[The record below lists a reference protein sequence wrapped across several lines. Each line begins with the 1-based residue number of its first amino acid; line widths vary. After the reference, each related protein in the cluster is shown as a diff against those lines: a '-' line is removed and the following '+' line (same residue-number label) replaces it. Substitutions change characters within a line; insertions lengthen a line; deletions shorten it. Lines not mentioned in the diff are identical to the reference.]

1 MEHFLKCHN
10 PGYSGKFP
18 AGTRGD
24 CPSGPSD
31 IVTHVNRLALEI
43 KDMSASVAGIGITR
57 LGQIA
62 VNAKDVERAAAFYQD
77 KLGLKL
83 LFKAPPG
90 LAFFDCGGVRLML
103 SGAEKPE
110 FDHPSSVLYFAVPDI
125 QGAYGRLK
133 ESGVHFED
141 EPHMIARMP
150 AHDLWMTF
158 FRDSEGN
165 LLGLMSEV
173 TR

>member
-1 MEHFLKCHN
+1 
-10 PGYSGKFP
+10 
-18 AGTRGD
+18 
-24 CPSGPSD
+24 
-31 IVTHVNRLALEI
+31 
-43 KDMSASVAGIGITR
+43 MSATASGIGITR

-62 VNAKDVERAAAFYQD
+62 VSTKDVERAALFYEE

-103 SGAEKPE
+103 ERPAKPE
-110 FDHPSSVLYFAVPDI
+110 FDHPSSVLYFAVADI
-125 QGAYGRLK
+125 QAAYGKLK
-133 ESGVHFED
+133 KNGVRFED
-141 EPHMIARMP
+141 EPHLIARMP

-165 LLGLMSEV
+165 LLALMSEV
-173 TR
+173 PH